1 MKRAPQ
7 VLSLFFV
14 CPLLLLLMLMKAA
27 RQTVD
32 ATSATFSFAVGGDH
46 SANSKATSSLDLLA
60 NGGVDFYLALGDMS
74 YSQLVPESTWCDYV
88 KSHVG
93 PTFPFEVLPAIMR
106 MMVLTA

>member
-7 VLSLFFV
+7 VLSL
-14 CPLLLLLMLMKAA
+14 LLLLMLMTAP

-60 NGGVDFYLALGDMS
+60 NSGVDFYLALGDMS
-74 YSQLVPESTWCDYV
+74 YTAGFRTLQPASRIRSGTSVVNTG
-88 KSHVG
+88 KSIILIIPWLIRLHG
-93 PTFPFEVLPAIMR
+93 S
-106 MMVLTA
+106 